1 MLNGTITSL
10 SDKWSSGQLSGSVD
24 IRLTQPR
31 RVVRWVMDHA
41 GAGGES
47 VNDGLMNTKDFDL
60 YYKDT
65 DGEWKLAKE
74 VRGNK
79 AHVTDI
85 TLDKPITRKTGVCM
99 SLHLITEHLGKPF
112 VSTTGRCTKPWTESQ
127 NIPMAK
133 VAARS
138 LGNHQVQ
145 LGFSDVPAGATITVY
160 DRADSK
166 HQLQP

>member
-1 MLNGTITSL
+1 
-10 SDKWSSGQLSGSVD
+10 
-24 IRLTQPR
+24 
-31 RVVRWVMDHA
+31 MDHA

-85 TLDKPITRKTGVCM
+85 TLDKPEAWRTKNGRNLVC
-99 SLHLITEHLGKPF
+99 SLK
-112 VSTTGRCTKPWTESQ
+112 SR
-127 NIPMAK
+127 
-133 VAARS
+133 
-138 LGNHQVQ
+138 
-145 LGFSDVPAGATITVY
+145 
-160 DRADSK
+160 
-166 HQLQP
+166 